1 MEQLDLITIRLT
13 PDEAKRVLTCL
24 GLRWSL
30 LEEKGAPTRA
40 SYRLLYDKV
49 YEQVIGRKG

>member
-24 GLRWSL
+24 GLWSL
-30 LEEKGAPTRA
+30 LEEKGTPTRA